1 MIEAGQPID
10 LVHSVE
16 HRTIFITGGLGGI
29 GRAAVA
35 AFLAHGAQVAF
46 TYAVGQESID
56 DAQALVDTQPK
67 RLSMHALDLR
77 SVASIQQCM
86 SDAMAR
92 WGRLDV
98 LVNNAAVG
106 STTVARYSEDAFE
119 QDSLMLNI
127 NADGALKMCQVFLKE
142 TASQGNSRNLKIINI
157 SSVGGGLQAFPD
169 FRISDGMSKAA
180 VAFLTK
186 QLAAALVHRDVDVF
200 AVCPGATRTRMLM
213 ASTLDPMS
221 EEERATFLSNLPKQ
235 RLIEPME
242 IANILVFLSSDYG
255 KAMHGAVIDASMG
268 LGVRPGL
275 QTESASRH

>member
-1 MIEAGQPID
+1 MSEAGQPID
-10 LVHSVE
+10 LLQSVE

-56 DAQALVDTQPK
+56 DAQALVDTQPE

-77 SVASIQQCM
+77 AVASIRQSM
-86 SDAMAR
+86 WDAMAR

-106 STTVARYSEDAFE
+106 SATVARYSEDAFE

-142 TASQGNSRNLKIINI
+142 TASQTNSRNLKIINI